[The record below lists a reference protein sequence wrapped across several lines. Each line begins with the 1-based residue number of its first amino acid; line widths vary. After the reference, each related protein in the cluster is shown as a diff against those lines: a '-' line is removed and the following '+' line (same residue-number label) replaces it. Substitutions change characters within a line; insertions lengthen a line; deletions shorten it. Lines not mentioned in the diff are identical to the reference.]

1 MKKTL
6 IAALAALFA
15 ATDVVAASY
24 TYTVR
29 TDGKVAIVAYAKS
42 TSGAVSVPSTVE
54 GKPVVALQGAFNGC
68 KKVTSITVPAT
79 VTEIGPNTFK
89 NTSKLKS
96 LTFANGSPGVYIG
109 NDAFSGSKL
118 KTLTIPAKST
128 VADYAFYGSK
138 ITTLEVMDP
147 DPWANLSNI
156 DDFLSPYNASGTKLM
171 SEIKTL
177 IVPNGS
183 KSNYT
188 DALLY
193 QFLYGRKKK
202 NRGTVREQ
210 YPRVFAV
217 KAEGGEGSGYFKV
230 DGKKVANGTP
240 VKPGTKKVQFVA
252 SAAAGFA
259 PQSLESKAGAGAW
272 GPVGTG
278 YLAVHTFTM
287 PSYDIYYRAK
297 FISFADEKAKV
308 DKAASAILA
317 LGNTIKSVGEYFDL
331 KLFKDETVTK
341 TKVAAPGLPKGL
353 AVGLQG
359 DGYYHVAGAAQA
371 TLPSFSP
378 SFVTITG
385 ASGYARVVPL
395 PLQIGGDVMPQSAM
409 MVDVGISQGYTD
421 KVVGVLAGL
430 SYPKAKK
437 PVSLTASKKMSA
449 KATGLPP
456 GIKLQKVNST
466 SYTLAGRPTKA
477 GAYVATVTMTI
488 GGKKEVRRVA
498 YEVHKNPLAGSYRGY
513 VSSLALGCGAATMSV
528 AADGK
533 GTLSFTEGSKTTKVT
548 AYPTVD
554 SGFSWN
560 PNFPSD
566 GRFRYSFSVPKD
578 KKRKLAKRT
587 LKLAYYTDAAS
598 GVSGVARIRQGPL
611 SGFSLSKS
619 ETLRLFPV
627 YTAAELKKCTFYTSS
642 TYRRD
647 YGGFSLLIGS
657 SDTQSDGEALWA
669 TADFDYDGGKV
680 YLSGRLPA
688 GKQFTATMPF
698 VASYHADDTWGFTE
712 SASYR
717 AVEVAPLAV
726 KDSDGVVYV
735 LKIPADPSEFK
746 SNGDSKHE
754 TVGVFAW
761 SRGGDGLFQWL
772 TGAYKYNSRKSP
784 YPASALR
791 VFVDSGSSASPKLK
805 LAFDPL
811 PWSSAAQ
818 LFTSVNA
825 TSISVGG
832 AAKSDYAFD
841 QFTGLWTFEFSYGGL
856 TYAFEGVPTMNNWT
870 SPGHAFHGM
879 VGYTSD
885 GKNWTWGAAKVE

>member
-42 TSGAVSVPSTVE
+42 TSGAVAVPSTVE

-68 KKVTSITVPAT
+68 KKVTSITIPAS
-79 VTEIGPNTFK
+79 VKEIGQNTFK

-96 LTFANGSPGVYIG
+96 LTFAAGSPGVYIG

-118 KTLTIPAKST
+118 KTLTLPANST
-128 VADYAFYGSK
+128 VADFAFYGSS
-138 ITTLEVMDP
+138 IATLEVMDA
-147 DPWANLSNI
+147 DPAINLSNI

-171 SEIKTL
+171 SKIKTL

-183 KSNYT
+183 KANYDDT
-188 DALLY
+188 FLY

-202 NRGTVREQ
+202 NRGTVRAQ
-210 YPRVFAV
+210 YPRVFAE
-217 KAEGGEGSGYFKV
+217 KAVVGEGSGYFKV
-230 DGKKVANGTP
+230 DGKKVASGTP

-259 PQSLESKAGAGAW
+259 PQSLESKTGAGAW

-287 PSYDIYYRAK
+287 PSYDISYRAK

-317 LGNTIKSVGEYFDL
+317 LGNTIKSIGEYFDL
-331 KLFKDETVTK
+331 TLFKDETVTK
-341 TKVAAPGLPKGL
+341 TKVAATGLPKGL
-353 AVGLQG
+353 TVGLQG

-395 PLQIGGDVMPQSAM
+395 HLQIGGDVMPQSWM

-533 GTLSFTEGSKTTKVT
+533 GTLSFTEGAKTTKVT

-587 LKLAYYTDAAS
+587 LKLAYYTD
-598 GVSGVARIRQGPL
+598 GNSGVAGVARVRQGPL
-611 SGFSLSKS
+611 SGFSLTKA

-627 YTAAELKKCTFYTSS
+627 YSTAELKKCAFYAG

-647 YGGFSLLIGS
+647 YGGFSLLIGPS
-657 SDTQSDGEALWA
+657 ATESEGEAFWA
-669 TADFDYDGGKV
+669 TADYDYNSGKAYV
-680 YLSGRLPA
+680 SGRLPA
-688 GKQFTATMPF
+688 GKQFSAPLLF
-698 VASYHADDTWGFTE
+698 VASFHADGTWSFSE
-712 SASYR
+712 SKSYR
-717 AVEVAPLAV
+717 AVELAPLVV
-726 KDSDGVVYV
+726 KDTDGAVYV
-735 LKIPADPSEFK
+735 VKLPADPSEFTD
-746 SNGDSKHE
+746 NGDSTHE
-754 TVGVFAW
+754 SVGLYSW
-761 SRGGDGLFQWL
+761 NRYGDRLFNRL
-772 TGAYKYNSRKSP
+772 SGSYKYNNRKSP

-791 VFVDSGSSASPKLK
+791 VFTDSGLSATPKLK

-811 PWSSAAQ
+811 LWSSAAQ
-818 LFTSVNA
+818 LSTSVNA
-825 TSISVGG
+825 SSISVGG

-841 QFTGLWTFEFSYGGL
+841 EFTGLWTFNFSYGGL
-856 TYAFEGVPTMNNWT
+856 TYTFEGVPTMSSWLT
-870 SPGHAFHGM
+870 PGHAFHGM